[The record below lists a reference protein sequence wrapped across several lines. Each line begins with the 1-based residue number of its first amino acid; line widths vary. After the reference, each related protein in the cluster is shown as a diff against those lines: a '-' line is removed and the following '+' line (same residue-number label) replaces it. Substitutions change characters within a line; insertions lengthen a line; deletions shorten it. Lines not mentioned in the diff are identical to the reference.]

1 MKKYWIAIVAAA
13 ASLHAVAEGEIR
25 WISTTHDFGAFD
37 EDTKKK
43 TAYFR
48 FVNNG
53 DEPVSVVGA
62 TATCGCTVPKYSD
75 TPTEPGDTAVIE
87 VSYDPSGR
95 PGRFSKQVY
104 VRTSA
109 SPERI
114 KLTLQGTV
122 IGSPQ
127 TINGRYPVSIGPLKL
142 TAGAAMM
149 GRVHPGH
156 TKMHYVDGYNMS
168 NDTLS
173 PVIVSKP
180 AYIDVRTV
188 PEKVGPGEMVTLN
201 FEFLKDAPEMW
212 GVLTDSV
219 MIATTPGEAPAAY
232 PVVTVVEE
240 DFSTLTPKERADA
253 PVVCLDKEKLILDP
267 IPVNSTTPV
276 TAIVK
281 ATNAGKR
288 PLIIR
293 RAYSEDR
300 GVSVETGQKEVKGG
314 KSAEVKVT
322 FDPSVQPDGII
333 NARLTLITN
342 DPVTPTRPI
351 RIVAERK

>member
-1 MKKYWIAIVAAA
+1 MKRYWIAIVTAA
-13 ASLHAVAEGEIR
+13 ASLLAFAEAEIK

-48 FVNNG
+48 FINTG
-53 DEPVSVVGA
+53 DEPVAVVGA
-62 TATCGCTVPKYSD
+62 TATCGCTVPKFSD
-75 TPTEPGDTAVIE
+75 TPTEPGDTAEIE

-109 SPERI
+109 SPERV

-142 TAGAAMM
+142 SAGAAMM
-149 GRVHPGH
+149 GRVYPGH

-201 FEFLKDAPEMW
+201 FEFLKDAPSLW
-212 GVLTDSV
+212 GILTDSV
-219 MIATTPGEAPAAY
+219 MISPSQGEIAVAY
-232 PVVTVVEE
+232 PVVTVIEE
-240 DFSTLTPKERADA
+240 DFSTLTPAEKADA
-253 PVVCLDKEKLILDP
+253 PVVRLDKEKIVFDP
-267 IPVNSTTPV
+267 VPAHSATPV
-276 TAIVK
+276 TALIKVS
-281 ATNAGKR
+281 NAGKR

-300 GVSVETGQKEVKGG
+300 GVSVEISDVEIKSG
-314 KSAEVKVT
+314 KSADLRVT
-322 FDPSVQPDGII
+322 FDPSVQPEGII

>member
-1 MKKYWIAIVAAA
+1 MKRYYIAILAAA
-13 ASLHAVAEGEIR
+13 ASLSALAQGEIK
-25 WISTTHDFGAFD
+25 WMSTTHDFGAFD

-48 FVNNG
+48 FVNTG

-75 TPTEPGDTAVIE
+75 TPTAPGDTAVIE

-109 SPERI
+109 SPERV

-127 TINGRYPVSIGPLKL
+127 TINGRYPVSIGSLKL
-142 TAGAAMM
+142 SSGAAMM
-149 GRVHPGH
+149 GRVYPGH

-168 NDTLS
+168 SDS
-173 PVIVSKP
+173 IFPIIVAKP

-188 PEKVGPGEMVTLN
+188 PERVGPGEMVTLN
-201 FEFLKDAPEMW
+201 FEFRKNAPEMW
-212 GVLTDSV
+212 GILTDSV
-219 MIATTPGEAPAAY
+219 MIATAPGAVPMAY

-240 DFSTLTPKERADA
+240 DFSTLTPAERADA
-253 PVVCLDKEKLILDP
+253 PVVRLDTEKLILDP
-267 IPVNSTTPV
+267 IPTGSTTPV
-276 TAIVK
+276 TATVK
-281 ATNAGKR
+281 VTNAGSR

-300 GVSVETGQKEVKGG
+300 GVSVETRQTEVKSG
-314 KSAEVKVT
+314 KSAEVMVT
-322 FDPSVQPDGII
+322 FDPSVQPEGII

-342 DPVTPTRPI
+342 DPASPTRPI

>member
-1 MKKYWIAIVAAA
+1 MKRNWIAILAAA
-13 ASLHAVAEGEIR
+13 ASLHAFAEGEIK

-48 FVNNG
+48 FVNTG

-95 PGRFSKQVY
+95 PGRFTKQVY

-109 SPERI
+109 SPERV

-142 TAGAAMM
+142 SAGAAMM
-149 GRVHPGH
+149 GRVYPGH

-168 NDTLS
+168 SDS
-173 PVIVSKP
+173 IFPVIVSKP

-188 PEKVGPGEMVTLN
+188 PERVGPGEMVTLN

-212 GVLTDSV
+212 GILTDSV
-219 MIATTPGEAPAAY
+219 MIATAPGQTPVAY

-240 DFSTLTPKERADA
+240 DFSTLTPAQKADA
-253 PVVCLDKEKLILDP
+253 PVVRLDKDKLILDP
-267 IPVNSTTPV
+267 IPTGSKTPV
-276 TAIVK
+276 VAVINV
-281 ATNAGKR
+281 TNAGKR

-293 RAYSEDR
+293 RAYSEDK
-300 GVSVETGQKEVKGG
+300 GVSVEAKQTEVKSG

-322 FDPSVQPDGII
+322 FDPSVQPEGII

-351 RIVAERK
+351 RIVAERN